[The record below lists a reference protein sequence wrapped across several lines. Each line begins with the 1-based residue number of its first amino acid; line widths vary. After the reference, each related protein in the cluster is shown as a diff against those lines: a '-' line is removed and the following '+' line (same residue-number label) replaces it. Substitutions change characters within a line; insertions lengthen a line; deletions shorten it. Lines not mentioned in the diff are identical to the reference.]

1 VEALRVK
8 TALKELG
15 ATSIGAS
22 GAAPLAE
29 ALGVNTTLTRLD
41 LGNNS
46 IGAAGSAALAEA
58 VTSNP
63 FALMP
68 FTAAG
73 RLAFFSGRLRRRTHQ
88 QSPLTKLPLDMVS
101 CILTRYKVAQGR
113 RKWASGKMSVVEF
126 A

>member
-15 ATSIGAS
+15 ATSIGAT
-22 GAAPLAE
+22 GAASLAG
-29 ALGVNTTLTRLD
+29 ALGVNTAQTEVD
-41 LGNNS
+41 LYSNP

-68 FTAAG
+68 ITAAE
-73 RLAFFSGRLRRRTHQ
+73 RLAFFSGHLRRRTIN
-88 QSPLTKLPLDMVS
+88 SLP
-101 CILTRYKVAQGR
+101 
-113 RKWASGKMSVVEF
+113 
-126 A
+126 